1 MKKTRGYVFS
11 RSFFGSRVPQ
21 HIQNLVIRSF
31 CKNNKLIYLLS
42 AAEYSMENSYHI
54 LNSTIK
60 QLDGIDGIVFYSIF
74 QLPDKINDRKK
85 IYKKMLE
92 KKKKLYFAVENLSLK
107 NNSDIE
113 KIENILV
120 VQNLLSVSL
129 SKIDLKKYLSSN
141 I

>member
-1 MKKTRGYVFS
+1 MKKTRGYVSS
-11 RSFFGSRVPQ
+11 RSFFESRVPQ
-21 HIQNLVIRSF
+21 HIQNLVIRNF

-42 AAEYSMENSYHI
+42 AAEYSMINSYHI

-60 QLDGIDGIVFYSIF
+60 QLDGIDGLVFYSIF
-74 QLPDKINDRKK
+74 QLPNKSKDRKK
-85 IYKKMLE
+85 IYKIMLE
-92 KKKKLYFAVENLSLK
+92 RKKELYFAVENLAVK

-113 KIENILV
+113 KVENILL

-129 SKIDLKKYLSSN
+129 SKIDLKKYIKSN